1 MLRRLSG
8 TRTITSQGR
17 EAGVFVTFFGRTPA
31 ASPEFTPPATVQ
43 SIAVLG
49 AGSWGTAFAK
59 IAADAARE
67 RGDDTRV
74 TLIGRDEQVM
84 AECERTR
91 ENARYFPGMKL
102 PDNMHFTAD
111 APTALTGADI
121 VVLALPAQVLRSQLQ
136 SFARYIEPNAMLV
149 SLAKGLETGTG
160 LRMSQVITEE
170 LEESM
175 ALL

>member
-1 MLRRLSG
+1 MD
-8 TRTITSQGR
+8 
-17 EAGVFVTFFGRTPA
+17 APPA

-91 ENARYFPGMKL
+91 GERPLFSGNEAAG
-102 PDNMHFTAD
+102 
-111 APTALTGADI
+111 
-121 VVLALPAQVLRSQLQ
+121 
-136 SFARYIEPNAMLV
+136 
-149 SLAKGLETGTG
+149 
-160 LRMSQVITEE
+160 
-170 LEESM
+170 
-175 ALL
+175 